1 MYKGDLPEP
10 RYIANEIRTWETKWK
25 LTQGTLPSS
34 LAAVLPLIDKI
45 TFPNIY
51 TALQIAATIPVTSC
65 SCERSISVLRRLKT
79 YLRNTMGQARMNGL
93 AMMNVHREISLDT
106 NKVINQFARDN
117 PRRMQLR
124 DILSELVDGPGD
136 K

>member
-25 LTQGTLPSS
+25 LTQETLPSS
-34 LAAVLPLIDKI
+34 LAVVLPLIDKI

>member
-25 LTQGTLPSS
+25 LTQETLPSS
-34 LAAVLPLIDKI
+34 LAVVLPLIDKI

-93 AMMNVHREISLDT
+93 AMMNVNREISLDT
-106 NKVINQFARDN
+106 DKIIDQFAGDN
-117 PRRMQLR
+117 PRRMKLR
-124 DILSELVDGPGD
+124 YILSEPVHSPGD
-136 K
+136 E